1 MLETYGLLAIALLVV
16 GLGLLVAEVFLPSGG
31 ILATATAITLCS
43 ALAAAYAAWFNR
55 YPLLWWSFCGVA
67 TIAIP
72 STLGLAFYIL
82 PHTSVGRKMLLEAPD
97 LETLEPHAAETRR
110 LESLVGQY
118 GQSLTMLNPGGLVL
132 VNGERV
138 HAFTQGQLLDPGL
151 SVEILE
157 IRGTRVLVRAGS
169 PPQSAALDQAA
180 NDPVADF
187 DIPAE

>member
-31 ILATATAITLCS
+31 VLATATAVTLCS
-43 ALAAAYAAWFNR
+43 ALAAAYAAWFHR
-55 YPLLWWSFCGVA
+55 YPLVWWSFCLVA

-72 STLGLAFYIL
+72 STLGLAFYVL
-82 PHTSVGRKMLLEAPD
+82 PHTSTGRKMLLEAPD
-97 LETLEPHAAETRR
+97 LEALEPHAAETRR
-110 LESLVGQY
+110 LESLVGRY

-138 HAFTQGQLLDPGL
+138 HAFTQGQLLDPGV

-157 IRGTRVLVRAGS
+157 VRGSRVLVRAGAPSEPSS
-169 PPQSAALDQAA
+169 PDQTV
-180 NDPVADF
+180 NEPVADF